1 MVTKRSYPERRGS
14 FGVGFVT
21 EELRR
26 SIRGCEVALSSASAG
41 AWDGKIK
48 NAQKAQDI
56 ALRFVRRF
64 RLPEPEANRIHRRID
79 HLRNLLDELR

>member
-1 MVTKRSYPERRGS
+1 MVTKRSYPGRRGS

-48 NAQKAQDI
+48 NAQKAEDT

-64 RLPEPEANRIHRRID
+64 KLPQPEANRIYRRIF
-79 HLRNLLDELR
+79 HLRSLLDELK

>member
-1 MVTKRSYPERRGS
+1 MVAKSKDPERRNSVGI
-14 FGVGFVT
+14 GFVT

-26 SIRGCEVALSSASAG
+26 SIRGCEVALSSASTD
-41 AWDGKIK
+41 AWKYKIK

-64 RLPEPEANRIHRRID
+64 RLPEPDANRIYRRIV
-79 HLRNLLDELR
+79 HLKNLLDELK